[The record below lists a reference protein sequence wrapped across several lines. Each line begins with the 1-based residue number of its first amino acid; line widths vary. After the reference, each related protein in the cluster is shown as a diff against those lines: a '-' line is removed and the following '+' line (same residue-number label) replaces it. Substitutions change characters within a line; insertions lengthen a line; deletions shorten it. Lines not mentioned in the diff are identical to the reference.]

1 QEFARSQQRF
11 ESTLAQLESAS
22 QIYPSLAE
30 PFSQLKTLEQS
41 YFTEALEAMDNYEAM
56 FSAQE
61 EVQKSSRRFQ
71 KLNTE
76 LSV

>member
-1 QEFARSQQRF
+1 
-11 ESTLAQLESAS
+11 

-76 LSV
+76 LSVGLKEYVADQSSISVKVMAK